1 MSAPTDSLFFAD
13 ALGELTQ
20 HLDQARN
27 SVVCAA
33 VGAYGRAWFDAL
45 LSCKRRG
52 VEVTLVLEPPAPGAQ
67 GGLAWERL
75 SALGARVHWLERHT
89 LQTPVCV
96 VDATVVISG
105 DFPSLGLV
113 LEPQF
118 KGLLVQADAGLAQA
132 CEDGILQLLPSESAP
147 DDGADHTQAF
157 PETDLAPYNGPDRRG
172 RSALQWQLLLLQAHA
187 LALDADMAEMHRQI
201 KAFDREQDASIGA
214 LLREFLDAKR
224 RYFQQLHAQAAS
236 DGTQTQAQQ
245 AQDDFDRYTASQDAI
260 ASAPVLPRL
269 APEEQRD
276 MKLLYRKLAM
286 RCHPDRVDEGV
297 KSSAQAL
304 FQRLQNSYETN
315 DLASMRRLQTEILE
329 GPWLDG
335 AVDPAAPAPTGRDTG
350 AQALA
355 ALQDRLAR
363 QHQAREQIVR
373 SPTWRTLSS
382 QSNWSLWF
390 EQQARFLQA
399 DLQRYTDAL
408 HKPSPETSA

>member
-1 MSAPTDSLFFAD
+1 MSAPTESLFFAD
-13 ALGELTQ
+13 ALGEFTQ
-20 HLDQARN
+20 RLEKARS

-33 VGAYGRAWFDAL
+33 VGVYARAWFDSL
-45 LSCKRRG
+45 LSCQRRG
-52 VEVTLVLEPPAPGAQ
+52 VAVTLVLEQPAPGAPSS
-67 GGLAWERL
+67 LAWERL
-75 SALGARVHWLERHT
+75 SALGSRLHWLEQQT

-96 VDATVVISG
+96 VDALVVLSG
-105 DFPSLGLV
+105 DFPSLGPLP
-113 LEPQF
+113 EPQF
-118 KGLLVQADAGLAQA
+118 KGLLVQADAALAQA
-132 CEDGILQLLPSESAP
+132 CEDGILQLLPSEPKP
-147 DDGADHTQAF
+147 DAGAGLKRASS
-157 PETDLAPYNGPDRRG
+157 ETDLATFHGPDRQG
-172 RSALQWQLLLLQAHA
+172 QSALTWQVQLLQAHA

-224 RYFQQLHAQAAS
+224 RYFQQLHTQAAS
-236 DGTQTQAQQ
+236 AGTQTQAQQ

-286 RCHPDRVDEGV
+286 RCHPDRVDEGA

-304 FQRLQNSYETN
+304 FQRLQNSYENN

-335 AVDPAAPAPTGRDTG
+335 AADPAAPAPTGRDPV
-350 AQALA
+350 AQLLA

-373 SPTWRTLSS
+373 SPTWRTLTS

-408 HKPSPETSA
+408 HKPSPETLA

>member
-1 MSAPTDSLFFAD
+1 
-13 ALGELTQ
+13 
-20 HLDQARN
+20 
-27 SVVCAA
+27 
-33 VGAYGRAWFDAL
+33 
-45 LSCKRRG
+45 
-52 VEVTLVLEPPAPGAQ
+52 
-67 GGLAWERL
+67 
-75 SALGARVHWLERHT
+75 
-89 LQTPVCV
+89 V
-96 VDATVVISG
+96 VDASVVLSG
-105 DFPSLGLV
+105 DFPGLGIV
-113 LEPQF
+113 SEPQF
-118 KGLLVQADAGLAQA
+118 KGLLVQADAALAQT
-132 CEDGILQLLPSESAP
+132 CEDGILQLLPSAP
-147 DDGADHTQAF
+147 EPKACADLTQAS
-157 PETDLAPYNGPDRRG
+157 PETVLATYDGPDRPG
-172 RSALQWQLLLLQAHA
+172 RSVLRWQVQLLQAHA
-187 LALDADMAEMHRQI
+187 LALDAEMAEMHRQI
-201 KAFDREQDASIGA
+201 NAFDREQEASIGG

-224 RYFQQLHAQAAS
+224 RYFQQLHARAAS
-236 DGTQTQAQQ
+236 ASTQTQAQQ

-286 RCHPDRVDEGV
+286 RCHPDRVDEGA

-335 AVDPAAPAPTGRDTG
+335 GADLAAPAPTGRDPG

-390 EQQARFLQA
+390 EQQARFIQA

-408 HKPSPETSA
+408 HQPSAETSA